1 MIVIVHFSNHRYTMM
16 MKCWD
21 IVPENRPC
29 FKELYMIT
37 SKHIERIA
45 GYLEMGFNP
54 FVGERHATNCITE
67 DSTSIEKEVSSP
79 NEYVD

>member
-1 MIVIVHFSNHRYTMM
+1 M

-21 IVPENRPC
+21 IVPEKRPC

-54 FVGERHATNCITE
+54 FIAERRATNTVVE
-67 DSTSIEKEVSSP
+67 DSMSVNKEVSSP
-79 NEYVD
+79 NECVD